1 MAKTTTIFICQ
12 ECGHQIPKWMGR
24 CPECMAWNSFAEEAL
39 RQQSPSRN
47 SSRSSGSSTLGPITE
62 VQSVAEDRLTTGIGE
77 FDRVLGG
84 GMVEGSLILIGGEP
98 GIGKSTLTLQSMG
111 HLARL
116 GKKVLYVSGEESG
129 SQIKLRAERLN
140 ALSENLL
147 VCSEI
152 CVEEI
157 LQLLDKVK
165 PDVLVLDS
173 VQTFYT
179 ADLQS
184 APGSIGQV
192 REVAFKIFQA
202 IKHRNL
208 PTLLIGHINKDG
220 AIAGPKSLEHI
231 VDTVVYFEGERG
243 HAYRALRAIK
253 NRFGPTPEIG
263 VFQMM
268 PEGLVPVENPSEWF
282 LSERPENSSGSAIA
296 ATLEGSRTLLV
307 EVQALVST
315 SSSIGMP
322 RRMSAGFDHN
332 RMSLLIAIMEKRM
345 EFNLQGEDIFVNL
358 AGGIKITEPALDLA
372 VAAAIAGSFRDKAI
386 DPLMVLIGEVGLTG
400 EVRTVMQLDARI
412 IEAKRLGFK
421 RCIIPHSAKKVKNL
435 PDKGIELCFVKNL
448 SDVFEQL
455 F

>member
-1 MAKTTTIFICQ
+1 MAKTNTIFICQ
-12 ECGHQIPKWMGR
+12 ECGHQVPKWLGK
-24 CPECMAWNSFAEEAL
+24 CPECNSWNSFAEERKIQPAG
-39 RQQSPSRN
+39 SKSRN
-47 SSRSSGSSTLGPITE
+47 KSESPAPFPITQ
-62 VQSVAEDRLTTGIGE
+62 VQTDPEYRLTTGIGE

-111 HLARL
+111 HLAKL
-116 GKKVLYVSGEESG
+116 GRKVLYVSGEESG

-147 VCSEI
+147 ICSEI
-152 CVEEI
+152 CVEDIIQWIEKT
-157 LQLLDKVK
+157 Q
-165 PDVLVLDS
+165 PEVLVLDS
-173 VQTFYT
+173 VQTFFT
-179 ADLQS
+179 QDLQS

-192 REVAFKIFQA
+192 REVAFKIFQE
-202 IKHRNL
+202 IKRRNL

-231 VDTVVYFEGERG
+231 VDTVVYFEGEQG

-263 VFQMM
+263 VFQMTQT
-268 PEGLVPVENPSEWF
+268 GLTPVENPSEWF
-282 LSERPENSSGSAIA
+282 LAERPEDSAGSAIV

-322 RRMSAGFDHN
+322 RRMATGFDHN
-332 RMSLLIAIMEKRM
+332 RMSLLIAIMEKRLGM
-345 EFNLQGEDIFVNL
+345 NLQGEDIFVNL
-358 AGGIKITEPALDLA
+358 AGGIKITEPALDLG
-372 VAAAIAGSFRDKAI
+372 VAAAIASSFQNRPI
-386 DPLMVLIGEVGLTG
+386 DPEMVLLGEVGLTG
-400 EVRTVMQLDARI
+400 EVRTVVQLDARL
-412 IEAKRLGFK
+412 IEARRLGFK
-421 RCIIPHSAKKVKNL
+421 RCIVPHSAKKTKNLPTDGIDVSFVKNL
-435 PDKGIELCFVKNL
+435 PE
-448 SDVFEQL
+448 VFEQI

>member
-1 MAKTTTIFICQ
+1 MAKTNTIFICQ
-12 ECGHQIPKWMGR
+12 ECGHQVPKWLGK
-24 CPECMAWNSFAEEAL
+24 CPECNSWNSFAEERKIQPAG
-39 RQQSPSRN
+39 SKSRN
-47 SSRSSGSSTLGPITE
+47 KSESPAPFPITQ
-62 VQSVAEDRLTTGIGE
+62 VQPDPEYRLTTGIGE

-111 HLARL
+111 HLAKL
-116 GKKVLYVSGEESG
+116 GRKVLYVSGEESG

-147 VCSEI
+147 ICSEI
-152 CVEEI
+152 CVEGIIQWIEKT
-157 LQLLDKVK
+157 Q
-165 PDVLVLDS
+165 PEVLVLDS
-173 VQTFYT
+173 VQTFFT
-179 ADLQS
+179 QDLQS

-192 REVAFKIFQA
+192 REVAFKIFQE
-202 IKHRNL
+202 IKRRNL

-231 VDTVVYFEGERG
+231 VDTVVYFEGEQG

-263 VFQMM
+263 VFQMTQT
-268 PEGLVPVENPSEWF
+268 GLTPVENPSEWF
-282 LSERPENSSGSAIA
+282 LAERPEDSAGSAIV

-322 RRMSAGFDHN
+322 RRMATGFDHN
-332 RMSLLIAIMEKRM
+332 RMSLLIAIMEKRLGM
-345 EFNLQGEDIFVNL
+345 NLQGEDIFVNL
-358 AGGIKITEPALDLA
+358 AGGIKITEPALDLG
-372 VAAAIAGSFRDKAI
+372 VAAAIASSFQNRPI
-386 DPLMVLIGEVGLTG
+386 DPEMVLLGEVGLTG
-400 EVRTVMQLDARI
+400 EVRTVVQLDARL
-412 IEAKRLGFK
+412 IEARRLGFK
-421 RCIIPHSAKKVKNL
+421 RCIVPHSAKKTKNLPADGIDVSFVKNL
-435 PDKGIELCFVKNL
+435 PE
-448 SDVFEQL
+448 VFEQI

>member
-1 MAKTTTIFICQ
+1 MAKTRTIFICQ
-12 ECGHQIPKWMGR
+12 ECGHQVSKWLGK
-24 CPECMAWNSFAEEAL
+24 CPECNSWNSFSEE
-39 RQQSPSRN
+39 RQLQPLSSKSRN
-47 SSRSSGSSTLGPITE
+47 NFESSAPLTITQIQPIQE
-62 VQSVAEDRLTTGIGE
+62 NRMMTGIGE

-84 GMVEGSLILIGGEP
+84 GMVQGSLILIGGEP

-111 HLARL
+111 HLSKQ

-129 SQIKLRAERLN
+129 SQIKLRAERLD

-147 VCSEI
+147 ICSEI
-152 CVEEI
+152 CVEGI
-157 LQLLDKVK
+157 IQWIDKTR
-165 PDVLVLDS
+165 PEVLVLDS

-179 ADLQS
+179 EDLQS

-192 REVAFKIFQA
+192 REVAFKIFQE
-202 IKHRNL
+202 IKRRNL

-231 VDTVVYFEGERG
+231 VDTVVYFEGEQG

-263 VFQMM
+263 VFKMA
-268 PEGLVPVENPSEWF
+268 PTGLIPVENPSEWF
-282 LSERPENSSGSAIA
+282 LAERPENSSGSAIV

-322 RRMSAGFDHN
+322 RRMATGFDHN
-332 RMSLLIAIMEKRM
+332 RMSLLIAIMEKRLGM
-345 EFNLQGEDIFVNL
+345 NLQGEDIFVNL
-358 AGGIKITEPALDLA
+358 VGGIKITEPALDLG
-372 VAAAIAGSFRDKAI
+372 VAAAIASSFQDRPI
-386 DPLMVLIGEVGLTG
+386 DAELILLGEIGLTG
-400 EVRTVMQLDARI
+400 EVRTVMQLEARL
-412 IEAKRLGFK
+412 IEARRLGFK
-421 RCIIPHSAKKVKNL
+421 RCIVPHSAKKAKTLLTDGIEISFAKNL
-435 PDKGIELCFVKNL
+435 TE
-448 SDVFEQL
+448 VFEQI

>member
-1 MAKTTTIFICQ
+1 MAKTRTIFICQ
-12 ECGHQIPKWMGR
+12 ECGHQVSKWLGK
-24 CPECMAWNSFAEEAL
+24 CPECNSWNSFSEE
-39 RQQSPSRN
+39 RQLQASSSKSRN
-47 SSRSSGSSTLGPITE
+47 NFESSAPLTITQ
-62 VQSVAEDRLTTGIGE
+62 VQPVQENRMMTGIGE

-84 GMVEGSLILIGGEP
+84 GMVQGSLILIGGEP

-111 HLARL
+111 HLSKQ

-129 SQIKLRAERLN
+129 SQIKLRAERLD

-147 VCSEI
+147 ICSEI
-152 CVEEI
+152 CVEGI
-157 LQLLDKVK
+157 IQWIDKTR
-165 PDVLVLDS
+165 PEVLVLDS

-179 ADLQS
+179 EDLQS

-192 REVAFKIFQA
+192 REVAFKIFQE
-202 IKHRNL
+202 IKRRNL

-231 VDTVVYFEGERG
+231 VDTVVYFEGEQG

-263 VFQMM
+263 VFKMA
-268 PEGLVPVENPSEWF
+268 PTGLIPVENPSEWF
-282 LSERPENSSGSAIA
+282 LAERPENSSGSAIV

-322 RRMSAGFDHN
+322 RRMATGFDHN
-332 RMSLLIAIMEKRM
+332 RMSLLIAIMEKRLGM
-345 EFNLQGEDIFVNL
+345 NLQGEDIFVNL
-358 AGGIKITEPALDLA
+358 AGGIKITEPALDLG
-372 VAAAIAGSFRDKAI
+372 VAAAIASSFQNRPI
-386 DPLMVLIGEVGLTG
+386 DTELVLLGEIGLTG
-400 EVRTVMQLDARI
+400 EVRTVMQLEARL
-412 IEAKRLGFK
+412 IEARRLGFK
-421 RCIIPHSAKKVKNL
+421 RCIVPHSAKKAKTLLTDGIEISFAKNL
-435 PDKGIELCFVKNL
+435 TE
-448 SDVFEQL
+448 VFEQI

>member
-1 MAKTTTIFICQ
+1 MAKTRTIFICQ
-12 ECGHQIPKWMGR
+12 ECGHQVSKWLGK
-24 CPECMAWNSFAEEAL
+24 CPECNSWNSFSEE
-39 RQQSPSRN
+39 RQLQPSSSKSRN
-47 SSRSSGSSTLGPITE
+47 NFESSAPLTITQ
-62 VQSVAEDRLTTGIGE
+62 VQPVQENRMMTGIGE

-84 GMVEGSLILIGGEP
+84 GMVQGSLILIGGEP

-111 HLARL
+111 HLSKQ

-129 SQIKLRAERLN
+129 SQIKLRAERLD

-147 VCSEI
+147 ICSEI
-152 CVEEI
+152 CVEGI
-157 LQLLDKVK
+157 IQWIDKTR
-165 PDVLVLDS
+165 PEVLVLDS

-179 ADLQS
+179 EDLQS

-192 REVAFKIFQA
+192 REVAFKIFQE
-202 IKHRNL
+202 IKRRNL

-231 VDTVVYFEGERG
+231 VDTVVYFEGEQG

-263 VFQMM
+263 VFKMATT
-268 PEGLVPVENPSEWF
+268 GLIPVENPSEWF
-282 LSERPENSSGSAIA
+282 LAERPENSSGSAIV

-322 RRMSAGFDHN
+322 RRMATGFDHN
-332 RMSLLIAIMEKRM
+332 RMSLLIAIMEKRLGM
-345 EFNLQGEDIFVNL
+345 NLQGEDIFVNL
-358 AGGIKITEPALDLA
+358 AGGIKITEPALDLG
-372 VAAAIAGSFRDKAI
+372 VAAAIASSFQDRPI
-386 DPLMVLIGEVGLTG
+386 DAELILLGEIGLTG
-400 EVRTVMQLDARI
+400 EVRTVMQLEARL
-412 IEAKRLGFK
+412 IEARRLGFK
-421 RCIIPHSAKKVKNL
+421 RCIVPHSAKKAKTLLTDGIEISFAKNL
-435 PDKGIELCFVKNL
+435 TE
-448 SDVFEQL
+448 VFEQI

>member
-1 MAKTTTIFICQ
+1 MAKTRTIFICQ
-12 ECGHQIPKWMGR
+12 ECGHQVSKWLGK
-24 CPECMAWNSFAEEAL
+24 CPECNSWNSFSEE
-39 RQQSPSRN
+39 RQLQPSSSKSRN
-47 SSRSSGSSTLGPITE
+47 NFESSAPLTITQIQP
-62 VQSVAEDRLTTGIGE
+62 VQENRMMTGIGE

-84 GMVEGSLILIGGEP
+84 GMVQGSLILIGGEP

-111 HLARL
+111 HLSKQ

-129 SQIKLRAERLN
+129 SQIKLRAERLD

-147 VCSEI
+147 ICSEI
-152 CVEEI
+152 CVEGI
-157 LQLLDKVK
+157 IQWIDKTR
-165 PDVLVLDS
+165 PEVLVLDS

-179 ADLQS
+179 EDLQS

-192 REVAFKIFQA
+192 REVAFKIFQE
-202 IKHRNL
+202 IKRRNL

-231 VDTVVYFEGERG
+231 VDTVVYFEGEQG

-263 VFQMM
+263 VFKMA
-268 PEGLVPVENPSEWF
+268 PTGLIPVENPSEWF
-282 LSERPENSSGSAIA
+282 LAERPENSSGSAIV

-322 RRMSAGFDHN
+322 RRMATGFDHN
-332 RMSLLIAIMEKRM
+332 RMSLLIAIMEKRLGM
-345 EFNLQGEDIFVNL
+345 NLQGEDIFVNL
-358 AGGIKITEPALDLA
+358 AGGIKITEPALDLG
-372 VAAAIAGSFRDKAI
+372 VAAAIASSFQDRPI
-386 DPLMVLIGEVGLTG
+386 DAELILLGEIGLTG
-400 EVRTVMQLDARI
+400 EVRTVMQLEARL
-412 IEAKRLGFK
+412 IEARRLGFK
-421 RCIIPHSAKKVKNL
+421 RCIVPHSAKKAKTLLTDGIEISFAKNL
-435 PDKGIELCFVKNL
+435 TE
-448 SDVFEQL
+448 VFEQI

>member
-1 MAKTTTIFICQ
+1 MAKTRTIFICQ
-12 ECGHQIPKWMGR
+12 ECGHQVSKWLGK
-24 CPECMAWNSFAEEAL
+24 CPECNSWNSFSEE
-39 RQQSPSRN
+39 RQLQPSSSKSRN
-47 SSRSSGSSTLGPITE
+47 NFESSAPLTITQ
-62 VQSVAEDRLTTGIGE
+62 VQPVQENRMMTGIGE

-84 GMVEGSLILIGGEP
+84 GMVHGSLILIGGEP

-111 HLARL
+111 HLSKQ

-129 SQIKLRAERLN
+129 SQIKLRAERLD

-147 VCSEI
+147 ICSEI
-152 CVEEI
+152 CVEGI
-157 LQLLDKVK
+157 IQWIDKTR
-165 PDVLVLDS
+165 PEVLVLDS

-179 ADLQS
+179 EDLQS

-192 REVAFKIFQA
+192 REVAFKIFQE
-202 IKHRNL
+202 IKRRNL

-231 VDTVVYFEGERG
+231 VDTVVYFEGEQG

-263 VFQMM
+263 VFKMA
-268 PEGLVPVENPSEWF
+268 PTGLIPVENPSEWF
-282 LSERPENSSGSAIA
+282 LAERPENSSGSAIV

-322 RRMSAGFDHN
+322 RRMATGFDHN
-332 RMSLLIAIMEKRM
+332 RMSLLIAIMEKRLGM
-345 EFNLQGEDIFVNL
+345 NLQGEDIFVNL
-358 AGGIKITEPALDLA
+358 AGGIKITEPALDLG
-372 VAAAIAGSFRDKAI
+372 VAAAIASSFQDRPI
-386 DPLMVLIGEVGLTG
+386 DAELILLGEIGLTG
-400 EVRTVMQLDARI
+400 EVRTVMQLEARL
-412 IEAKRLGFK
+412 IEARRLGFK
-421 RCIIPHSAKKVKNL
+421 RCIVPHSAKKAKTLLTDGIEISFAKNL
-435 PDKGIELCFVKNL
+435 TE
-448 SDVFEQL
+448 VFEQI

>member
-1 MAKTTTIFICQ
+1 MAKTRTIFICQ
-12 ECGHQIPKWMGR
+12 ECGHQVSKWLGK
-24 CPECMAWNSFAEEAL
+24 CPECNSWNSFSEE
-39 RQQSPSRN
+39 RQLQPSSSKSRN
-47 SSRSSGSSTLGPITE
+47 NFESSAPLTITQ
-62 VQSVAEDRLTTGIGE
+62 VQPVQENRMMTGIGE

-84 GMVEGSLILIGGEP
+84 GMVKGSLILIGGEP

-111 HLARL
+111 HLSKQ

-129 SQIKLRAERLN
+129 SQIKLRAERLD

-147 VCSEI
+147 ICSEI
-152 CVEEI
+152 CVEGI
-157 LQLLDKVK
+157 IQWIDKTR
-165 PDVLVLDS
+165 PEVLVLDS

-179 ADLQS
+179 EDLQS

-192 REVAFKIFQA
+192 REVAFKIFQE
-202 IKHRNL
+202 IKRRNL

-231 VDTVVYFEGERG
+231 VDTVVYFEGEQG

-263 VFQMM
+263 VFKMA
-268 PEGLVPVENPSEWF
+268 PTGLIPVENPSEWF
-282 LSERPENSSGSAIA
+282 LAERPEDSSGSAIV

-322 RRMSAGFDHN
+322 RRMATGFDHN
-332 RMSLLIAIMEKRM
+332 RMSLLIAIMEKRLGM
-345 EFNLQGEDIFVNL
+345 NLQGEDIFVNL
-358 AGGIKITEPALDLA
+358 AGGIKITEPALDLG
-372 VAAAIAGSFRDKAI
+372 VAAAIASSFQDRPI
-386 DPLMVLIGEVGLTG
+386 DAELILLGEIGLTG
-400 EVRTVMQLDARI
+400 EVRTVMQLEARL
-412 IEAKRLGFK
+412 IEARRLGFK
-421 RCIIPHSAKKVKNL
+421 RCIVPHSAKKSKTLLTDGIEISFAKNL
-435 PDKGIELCFVKNL
+435 TE
-448 SDVFEQL
+448 VFEQI